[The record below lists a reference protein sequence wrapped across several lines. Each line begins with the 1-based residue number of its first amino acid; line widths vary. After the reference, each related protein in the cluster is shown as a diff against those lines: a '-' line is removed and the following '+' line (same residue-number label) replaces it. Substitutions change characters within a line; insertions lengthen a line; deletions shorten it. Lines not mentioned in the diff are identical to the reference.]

1 METQFMRNNLF
12 KKLIAATAGGLL
24 VLGLGTGSAFAK
36 TDLLVYTAIEADE
49 LSMFKKAFESDY
61 PDVNIKWVRDSTGIV
76 TSKLMA
82 EKANPK
88 ADIVWGL
95 AATSLMMLGNE
106 GYFQGYA
113 PKGLKK
119 LGKLYYDQ
127 ANNPPQWVGQRAW
140 IASVCYNTVEAGKY
154 NLPLPTSWADLTKPV
169 YKGHVIMPNPNSSG
183 TGFLDV
189 SSWLQLMGEEKGWKF
204 MDALHTNIARYT
216 HSGSKPC
223 KLAARGEIPIGI
235 SFAYRGAKSKSKGAP
250 IEVIAPIE
258 GIGWDLES
266 FAIVKNTKN
275 LKAARQLADWSVT
288 KKAMVIYNR
297 EYAVVAMPG
306 VAKPVKNF
314 PPGIL
319 TKMIQND
326 FAWAAKNRI
335 RILNKWRDKYDAK
348 SEPKKK

>member
-1 METQFMRNNLF
+1 MRTQLI
-12 KKLIAATAGGLL
+12 KKLTALTAGGLM
-24 VLGLGTGSAFAK
+24 VLGLSAGGALAK

-49 LSMFKKAFESDY
+49 LAMFKKAFESDY

-113 PKGLKK
+113 PKGVEK

-127 ANNPPQWVGQRAW
+127 ANNPPQWIGQRAW
-140 IASVCYNTVEAGKY
+140 IASVCYNTVEGAKY
-154 NLPLPTSWADLTKPV
+154 KLPLPTSWADLTKPV

-189 SSWLQLMGEEKGWKF
+189 SSWMQLMGEDNAWKY
-204 MDALHTNIARYT
+204 MDNLHTNIARYT

-223 KLAARGEIPIGI
+223 KLAAKGEIPIGI
-235 SFAYRGAKSKSKGAP
+235 SFAYRGAKSKNAGAP
-250 IEVIAPIE
+250 LEVIAPSE

-266 FAIVKNTKN
+266 FAIVKNTKK
-275 LKAARQLADWSVT
+275 LAAARKLADWSVT
-288 KKAMVIYNR
+288 KKAMVIYNK

-319 TKMIQND
+319 NKMIQND
-326 FAWAAKNRI
+326 FAWAAKNRV
-335 RILNKWRDKYDAK
+335 RILNKWRDKYDSK
-348 SEPKKK
+348 SEPKK

>member
-1 METQFMRNNLF
+1 MRTNLL
-12 KKLIAATAGGLL
+12 KRLTAAVAMAFFALGLAGGAA
-24 VLGLGTGSAFAK
+24 VAK

-49 LSMFKKAFESDY
+49 LAMFKREFEKDY
-61 PDVNIKWVRDSTGIV
+61 PDINVKWVRDSTGIV
-76 TSKLMA
+76 TAKLLA
-82 EKANPK
+82 EKANPR

-95 AATSLMMLGNE
+95 AATSLVLLANE

-113 PKGLKK
+113 PKGMDK
-119 LGKLYYDQ
+119 LDQ
-127 ANNPPQWVGQRAW
+127 AYIDPSNKPPLWVGQRAW
-140 IASVCYNTVEAGKY
+140 IASICYNTVEAKKY
-154 NLPLPTSWADLTKPV
+154 NLPLPSSWKDLTKAV

-189 SSWLQLMGEEKGWKF
+189 SSWLQMWGEKGGWEF
-204 MDALHTNIARYT
+204 MDNLHKNIARYT

-223 KLAARGEIPIGI
+223 KLAAAGEIPIGV

-250 IEVIAPIE
+250 LEIVAPAE
-258 GIGWDLES
+258 GVGWDLES
-266 FAIVKNTKN
+266 FGIVRNTKN
-275 LKAARQLADWSVT
+275 LAAARALADWSVT
-288 KKAMVIYNR
+288 LKANKIYNQ

-314 PPGIL
+314 PPKIL
-319 TKMIQND
+319 DKMIKND

-335 RILNKWRDKYDAK
+335 RILKEWQKRYDAK